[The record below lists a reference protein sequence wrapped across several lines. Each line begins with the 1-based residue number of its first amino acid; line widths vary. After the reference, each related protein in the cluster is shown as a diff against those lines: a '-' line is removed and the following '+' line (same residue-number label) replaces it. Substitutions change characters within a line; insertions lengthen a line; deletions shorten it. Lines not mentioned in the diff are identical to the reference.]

1 MTIIDERLKQ
11 RNYLMH
17 HFFRTHNFAIY
28 QASGRAVMVEE
39 LRGIRR
45 KLDQADLALN
55 AGSEFLDK
63 LAGREEEPGSDAQK
77 LVSQLM
83 LREGECEFASPLST
97 SNAGTSFLR

>member
-1 MTIIDERLKQ
+1 
-11 RNYLMH
+11 
-17 HFFRTHNFAIY
+17 
-28 QASGRAVMVEE
+28 MVEE

-83 LREGECEFASPLST
+83 AEGRRVRICVPIVHVQCWHVVLTVGPTCNGRNLSRR
-97 SNAGTSFLR
+97 ALAAVP